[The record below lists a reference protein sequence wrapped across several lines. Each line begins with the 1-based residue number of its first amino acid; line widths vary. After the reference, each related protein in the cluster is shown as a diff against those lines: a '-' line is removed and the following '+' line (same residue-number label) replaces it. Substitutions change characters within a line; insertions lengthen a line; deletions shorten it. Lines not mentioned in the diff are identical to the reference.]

1 MEFKETKNLNTLI
14 KKLKTYEDYIA
25 KCEVP
30 TYKDFLFQAE
40 ITSQDFQLLY
50 EELINNNEKAKRIY
64 YVLEKI
70 KNAFEIK
77 MEQLIIYQNHPKANY
92 NYRLLKEIYENS
104 INSPISLQFKS
115 IENVGG
121 TFITTDK
128 KPNLTIPFNDSGVDI
143 FDMRKKVI
151 EDND

>member
-1 MEFKETKNLNTLI
+1 MEFKETKNLNALI
-14 KKLKTYEDYIA
+14 KKVKTYEDYIS

-30 TYKDFLFQAE
+30 TYKDFLFQAG

-50 EELINNNEKAKRIY
+50 EELIANNERAKKVY

-77 MEQLIIYQNHPKANY
+77 MEQLIIYQNHSKGNY

-121 TFITTDK
+121 TFIATEK
-128 KPNLTIPFNDSGVDI
+128 KETLTIPLNDSGIDI

-151 EDND
+151 EEND

>member
-14 KKLKTYEDYIA
+14 KKLKTYEDYIM

-64 YVLEKI
+64 YVFEKI

-77 MEQLIIYQNHPKANY
+77 MEQLIIYQNHPRGNY

-121 TFITTDK
+121 TFITNEK

>member
-14 KKLKTYEDYIA
+14 KKLKTYEDYIM

-77 MEQLIIYQNHPKANY
+77 MEQLIIYQNHPRANY

-121 TFITTDK
+121 TFITNEK

>member
-77 MEQLIIYQNHPKANY
+77 MEQLIIYQNHSKSNY

-121 TFITTDK
+121 TFITNEK

-151 EDND
+151 EEND

>member
-14 KKLKTYEDYIA
+14 KKLKTYEDYIM

-64 YVLEKI
+64 YVFEKI

-77 MEQLIIYQNHPKANY
+77 MEQLIIYQNHPRANY

-121 TFITTDK
+121 TFITNDK

>member
-14 KKLKTYEDYIA
+14 KKLKTYEDYIS

-77 MEQLIIYQNHPKANY
+77 MEQLIIYQNHSKSNY

-121 TFITTDK
+121 TFITNEK
-128 KPNLTIPFNDSGVDI
+128 KPSLTIPFNDSGVDI

>member
-14 KKLKTYEDYIA
+14 KKLKTYEDYIM

-64 YVLEKI
+64 YVFEKI

-77 MEQLIIYQNHPKANY
+77 MEQLIIYQNHPRGNY

-121 TFITTDK
+121 TVSTTDK

>member
-14 KKLKTYEDYIA
+14 KKLKTYEDYIM

-50 EELINNNEKAKRIY
+50 EELISNNEKAKRIY
-64 YVLEKI
+64 YVFEKI

-77 MEQLIIYQNHPKANY
+77 MEQLIIYQNHPRANY

-121 TFITTDK
+121 TFITTEK

-151 EDND
+151 EEND